1 MYLKSVYEIQRKK
14 GAARVTDIANR
25 VGVNKASVTSALRN
39 LAKRKLLHYAP
50 YDVITL
56 TDEGT
61 RVAEGIERK
70 YEALKTFFT
79 EVLGVD
85 EELADKEACD
95 LEHHLS
101 PAIHE
106 RLVGFIEYYESCPTT
121 RFRWSEDAGG
131 FCVDPD

>member
-79 EVLGVD
+79 DVLGVD

-106 RLVGFIEYYESCPTT
+106 RLVGFIEYYESCATT

>member
-1 MYLKSVYEIQRKK
+1 MYLKSVYEIQRQK

-39 LAKRKLLHYAP
+39 LAKRELLNYAP

-56 TDEGT
+56 TDRGT
-61 RVAEGIERK
+61 DVAEGIERR

-79 EVLGVD
+79 EVLGIED
-85 EELADKEACD
+85 ELADREACD

-101 PAIHE
+101 PEVHE
-106 RLVGFIEYYESCPTT
+106 RLLGFIEYYENCSTT
-121 RFRWSEDAGG
+121 RFRWRADAGG
-131 FCVDPD
+131 FCTDPD

>member
-1 MYLKSVYEIQRKK
+1 MYLKSVYEIQRQK
-14 GAARVTDIANR
+14 GAARVTDIAAR

-39 LAKRKLLHYAP
+39 LAKRELLNYAP
-50 YDVITL
+50 YDVVTL
-56 TDEGT
+56 TEKGVT
-61 RVAEGIERK
+61 VAEGIERR

-79 EVLGVD
+79 EVLGID
-85 EELADKEACD
+85 DDAADREACD

-121 RFRWSEDAGG
+121 RFRWSEREGG